1 MWTTPQNRRIARRT
15 ILVVGVVAGV
25 LIVVVVVVVVVA
37 AVDVDVVEDGD
48 VASKHPTC

>member
-1 MWTTPQNRRIARRT
+1 
-15 ILVVGVVAGV
+15 VVGVVAGV
-25 LIVVVVVVVVVA
+25 LIVVVVVVVVVVA